1 MKKECL
7 EKYPRI
13 LEEDRSPADRGLLSL
28 IREHLIDL
36 DFVDDRGSGTD
47 DPSGSD
53 GYVLAEVNAESARRA
68 FPYAPL

>member
-36 DFVDDRGSGTD
+36 DFVEDGKDDRS
-47 DPSGSD
+47 S
-53 GYVLAEVNAESARRA
+53 L
-68 FPYAPL
+68 

>member
-36 DFVDDRGSGTD
+36 DFVEDGKDDRSSLEGS
-47 DPSGSD
+47 
-53 GYVLAEVNAESARRA
+53 VKEVNLGSKQLAI
-68 FPYAPL
+68 PQLPV

>member
-1 MKKECL
+1 MKKVCL

-36 DFVDDRGSGTD
+36 DFVEDGKDNHSSLEGS
-47 DPSGSD
+47 
-53 GYVLAEVNAESARRA
+53 VKEVNLGSKQLAILQL
-68 FPYAPL
+68 PV

>member
-1 MKKECL
+1 MSIFGIAHRFQAETMKKECL

-36 DFVDDRGSGTD
+36 DFVEDGKDDRS
-47 DPSGSD
+47 S
-53 GYVLAEVNAESARRA
+53 L
-68 FPYAPL
+68 